1 MAMKFDEDTCT
12 KNLRSLMQKQYKILQ
27 RKTESDNLQLNE
39 NDVIIVNDG
48 YHSQHKRVVLPTPV
62 LEEAY
67 KKEIVQEDRSIAI
80 EASIVRIMKSRK
92 KLDHNSL
99 V

>member
-1 MAMKFDEDTCT
+1 MTSKCKLLEIKNEKSGGNFNEDD
-12 KNLRSLMQKQYKILQ
+12 I
-27 RKTESDNLQLNE
+27 
-39 NDVIIVNDG
+39 IIVNDG
-48 YHSQHKRVVLPTPV
+48 FTSQLKRVVFPTPV
-62 LEEAY
+62 LEEVF

-92 KLDHNSL
+92 RLDHTSL